1 LKIEKLPHDLIPRLS
16 LEEVKVSKR
25 HKVIVLV
32 HNVRSLYN
40 VGAIFRTADAAAVE
54 KIYLCGYTGTPP
66 RKEIDKTALGST
78 ESVPWEYVADI
89 KEVIKKLKTDGY
101 QIAALEITTNSKR
114 VSDLTAADFPLAFII
129 GNEITGV
136 DNDVLELCNFS
147 LEIPQF
153 GIKQSINVAVAFGIG
168 IYGVIDQYRKFT
180 PENELPQT
188 PKEPSLTGNGDP
200 DID

>member
-1 LKIEKLPHDLIPRLS
+1 MKLEKLPHDLIPRLT
-16 LEEVKVSKR
+16 LDEAKTAKK
-25 HKVIVLV
+25 HKISVLV

-78 ESVPWEYVADI
+78 ESVAWEYAADI
-89 KEVIKKLKTDGY
+89 KTVITALKEKGY
-101 QIAALEITTNSKR
+101 KISALEISNQSKR
-114 VSDLTAADFPLAFII
+114 FSEVNGSDFPMAMII
-129 GNEITGV
+129 GNEVTGV
-136 DNDVLELCNFS
+136 DNDVMEMCDFAV
-147 LEIPQF
+147 EIPQY

-168 IYGVIDQYRKFT
+168 IYGLVDRYRLFADEK
-180 PENELPQT
+180 ELPQI
-188 PKEPSLTGNGDP
+188 PEKAPEGHSEP

>member
-1 LKIEKLPHDLIPRLS
+1 MKLEKLPHDLIPRLS
-16 LEEVKVSKR
+16 LDEVKTAKK
-25 HKVIVLV
+25 HKIIVLV

-66 RKEIDKTALGST
+66 RKEIEKTALGST
-78 ESVPWEYVADI
+78 QSVNWEYVADI
-89 KEVIKKLKTDGY
+89 KEVILKLKSEKY
-101 QIAALEITTNSKR
+101 KIAALEIANNSKR
-114 VSDLTAADFPLAFII
+114 FSDLTHSDFPLAMII

-136 DNDVLELCNFS
+136 DNDVMALCDFAV
-147 LEIPQF
+147 EIPQY

-168 IYGVIDQYRKFT
+168 IYGLVEQYRKFKSD
-180 PENELPQT
+180 NELPQIPDHIPNHPT
-188 PKEPSLTGNGDP
+188 EP